1 MSQLQHRFVNTNG
14 LRMQFAEQ
22 GKGPLVILCH
32 GFPESW
38 YSWRHQIRALADAGY
53 RVVAPD
59 MRGFGRSGR
68 PYAVEAYTQPILVGD
83 IVGLLHALGEETAVI
98 AGHDWGAP
106 VAWNAALMRPD
117 LFPAVIALSVPYTPR
132 TVIRIEGRPVPPTE
146 LFEIIAGENFLY
158 LLYFQEPGVAE
169 TELEADVRRWL
180 RGFFFTAS
188 GDMPPEKVRFLGMP
202 KSSLFSD
209 SFEFPEK
216 LPGWLTEQDLDYY
229 AGEFER
235 TGFRGGLN
243 WYRNFDR
250 SWEQMAAFTDAGI
263 TVPAL
268 FIAGDRDGVIAA
280 SRPALDALP
289 QTVPKLRDSILLEGC
304 GHWTQQERPEE
315 VSRAMLD
322 FLEKL

>member
-14 LRMQFAEQ
+14 VRMHIAEQ
-22 GKGPLVILCH
+22 GKGALVILCH

-132 TVIRIEGRPVPPTE
+132 TVVRIEGRPVRPTE
-146 LFEIIAGENFLY
+146 MFKILAGESFLY

-209 SFEFPEK
+209 AFEFPEK

-268 FIAGDRDGVIAA
+268 FIAGDRDGVIAG

-289 QTVPKLRDSILLEGC
+289 QTVPELRDSILLEGC

>member
-14 LRMQFAEQ
+14 IRMHIAEQ
-22 GKGPLVILCH
+22 GKGALVILCH

-68 PYAVEAYTQPILVGD
+68 PHAVEAYTQPTLVGD
-83 IVGLLHALGEETAVI
+83 MVGLLHALGEETAVI

-132 TVIRIEGRPVPPTE
+132 TVVRIEGRPVRPTE
-146 LFEIIAGENFLY
+146 MFKILAGESFLY

-169 TELEADVRRWL
+169 AELEADVRHWL

-209 SFEFPEK
+209 AFEFPEK
-216 LPGWLTEQDLDYY
+216 LPDWLTEQDLDYY